1 MMWADGGSQRR
12 SRRGEGSEGGG
23 EEEMSNL
30 NRLNRKVSSVI
41 TCKEIWSHTYARTQL
56 SQV

>member
-1 MMWADGGSQRR
+1 MEDLSGGADEVKEVR
-12 SRRGEGSEGGG
+12 GG